1 MPGIRQPALPLRE
14 LFGSPLVG
22 RGRLSPSS
30 PSRASPAASRRC
42 WRRPARGKP
51 LPAPSG
57 DLPSSARVS
66 AASVPK
72 LSQVIDAPCEHLVT
86 RSATDATDVI
96 KLHNHRLFFFFFFS
110 NTSIFLQKD
119 LHIFCHPLCMKPPAA
134 QKGIYFRI
142 HYRTLALQCLALYNV
157 ITIDSLNLPPFPLS
171 ELILQKKISKVHCLD
186 PSKSLKAEVLP
197 LCF

>member
-96 KLHNHRLFFFFFFS
+96 KLHNHRLFFFFFFFKYIHLPTERS
-110 NTSIFLQKD
+110 AYLLPSIMHEATSSTEGYIFSHTLQNFSIAVPCTVQR
-119 LHIFCHPLCMKPPAA
+119 H
-134 QKGIYFRI
+134 
-142 HYRTLALQCLALYNV
+142 HYRFPQPSP
-157 ITIDSLNLPPFPLS
+157 IPSIRIDF
-171 ELILQKKISKVHCLD
+171 
-186 PSKSLKAEVLP
+186 AEKD
-197 LCF
+197 